1 MMSRGSRDPLLEFW
15 DPGNGTTRSYIEN
28 MQNRSKSHVTQF
40 WNLGTLSSLYISGM
54 VETRNFK
61 LEMEKVKVG

>member
-1 MMSRGSRDPLLEFW
+1 
-15 DPGNGTTRSYIEN
+15 